1 MLQRRRKLQAG
12 LLFGVV
18 LVALAALGGG
28 VAGRRMHAR
37 ATAATAASGGDT
49 EAAIEDDF
57 QEALALVT
65 DNYADEIDYEK
76 ANQAAIQGMLSTL
89 DPHSTFF
96 PPADFTRLKQDQD
109 SQFYGIGVT
118 ILRHHDGV
126 YVQSPV
132 ENTPAGRAGLRY
144 GDKIVEVDGKDAHDW
159 SSEQVS
165 KAVRGERGAPVT
177 LKVER
182 AGALAPLYYT
192 MQRDTVPLPSIR
204 SAFML
209 RPGTGYVA
217 LVGGFT
223 HTTSDELQE
232 ALDRLRKEGMRQL
245 VLDLRNNPGG
255 LLDQAIE
262 VASQFLPRGQVVV
275 SVRGR
280 GEYSQTKTYKNTDF
294 DAEDFPLVMLINRN
308 TASASE
314 IVAGAI
320 QDHGRGLLV
329 GETSFGKGLVQRVFE
344 LRPWGAGLTLTNQK
358 YYTPYGRSIQRDYS
372 SGSLYDYYVR
382 HSPEDEP
389 APAQPTA
396 PSLPAR
402 RDQNVSLAVPAPT
415 PAPSP
420 TGPAVKTAGG
430 RVFYGGG
437 GITPDIEVKPLDVTT
452 PARAR
457 IFDAAFAFTR
467 ELAAGQ
473 IAGLE
478 SYRVEKVQYE
488 RDARATDYPIT
499 ERVVEAFQN
508 FVRRHPE
515 LNLTPQQ
522 AEAEAD
528 YVRIRLRE
536 EIITAAFGA
545 EAGARTLL
553 DSDPQLQRALEAFPD
568 AKRLAEAIRNGSDVS
583 LQLNPPTPHARI
595 WFGADSYFDDALLT

>member
-1 MLQRRRKLQAG
+1 MHAQMPP
-12 LLFGVV
+12 GVR
-18 LVALAALGGG
+18 GGG
-28 VAGRRMHAR
+28 DAGA
-37 ATAATAASGGDT
+37 D
-49 EAAIEDDF
+49 IERDYH
-57 QEALALVT
+57 EALDDVT

-132 ENTPAGRAGLRY
+132 QNTPAARAGLRY
-144 GDKIVEVDGKDAHDW
+144 GDKILEVDDKNAREW

-165 KAVRGERGAPVT
+165 KAVRGDRGSPVT

-182 AGALAPLYYT
+182 AGALAPLYFT
-192 MQRDTVPLPSIR
+192 IKRDTVPLPSIR
-204 SAFML
+204 SSFML

-232 ALDRLRKEGMRQL
+232 ALSGLQKEGRRQL

-262 VASQFLPRGQVVV
+262 VASQFLPRGVNIV

-294 DAEDFPLVMLINRN
+294 DAEDFPLVVLVNRN

-314 IVAGAI
+314 IVAGAL

-329 GETSFGKGLVQRVFE
+329 GETSFGKGLVQRIFE
-344 LRPWGAGLTLTNQK
+344 LRPEGAGLTLTTQK
-358 YYTPYGRSIQRDYS
+358 YFTPYGRSIQRDYS

-389 APAQPTA
+389 APQRPATTPT
-396 PSLPAR
+396 LPVQR
-402 RDQNVSLAVPAPT
+402 NTNVSLPVPAPQPT
-415 PAPSP
+415 PSHAP

-437 GITPDIEVKPLDVTT
+437 GITPDIEVKPLDVST
-452 PARAR
+452 PARIR
-457 IFDAAFAFTR
+457 VFDAVFAFTR
-467 ELAAGQ
+467 ELVAGQ

-478 SYRVEKVQYE
+478 NYRVDKVQYE
-488 RDARATDYPIT
+488 HELRPTDYPVT
-499 ERVVEAFQN
+499 DRVVEAFQTY
-508 FVRRHPE
+508 VLHHPE
-515 LNLTPQQ
+515 LSLTAAQVK
-522 AEAEAD
+522 AETD
-528 YVRIRLRE
+528 YIRIRLRE
-536 EIITAAFGA
+536 EITTAAFGA

-553 DSDPQLQRALEAFPD
+553 DSDPQLLRALEAFPD
-568 AKRLAEAIRNGSDVS
+568 AKHLAETIRNGGEVS
-583 LQLNPPTPHARI
+583 LKLYKSAPAQSELI
-595 WFGADSYFDDALLT
+595 GDDWFLDGLLT

>member
-1 MLQRRRKLQAG
+1 LQRGRKLQLG
-12 LLFGVV
+12 LICGAVLIALSAAFGGAVS
-18 LVALAALGGG
+18 
-28 VAGRRMHAR
+28 RRAR
-37 ATAATAASGGDT
+37 AHTPTNSVQADT
-49 EAAIEDDF
+49 DADIERDF
-57 QEALALVT
+57 QEALTFVS
-65 DNYADEIDYEK
+65 DNYADDIDYEK

-132 ENTPAGRAGLRY
+132 KDTPAGRAGLRY
-144 GDKIVEVDGKDAHDW
+144 GDKIVEVDGKDARDW

-165 KAVRGERGAPVT
+165 KAVRGDRGTAVT

-192 MQRDTVPLPSIR
+192 MTRDTVPLPSIR
-204 SAFML
+204 TAFML
-209 RPGTGYVA
+209 RPGTGYIA

-223 HTTSDELQE
+223 HTTSDELEE
-232 ALDRLRKEGMRQL
+232 ALAQLDKGGMRQL

-280 GEYSQTKTYKNTDF
+280 GEYSQTKVYKNTDF
-294 DAEDFPLVMLINRN
+294 DPADYPLVVLINRN

-314 IVAGAI
+314 IVAGAL

-389 APAQPTA
+389 APAQPLA
-396 PSLPAR
+396 PTLPTR
-402 RDQNVSLAVPAPT
+402 RDQNVSLVPTPQPT

-437 GITPDIEVKPLDVTT
+437 GITPDIEVKPLDITA

-478 SYRVEKVQYE
+478 SYRIDKVQYE
-488 RDARATDYPIT
+488 RDVRLADYPIT
-499 ERVVEAFQN
+499 ASVVEAFQN

-515 LNLTPQQ
+515 LRLTAQQ
-522 AEAEAD
+522 TESDTD

-553 DSDPQLQRALEAFPD
+553 DSDPQLLRALEAFPD
-568 AKRLAEAIRNGSDVS
+568 AKRLAETIRNGGDVS
-583 LQLNPPTPHARI
+583 LKLSSPASVGS
-595 WFGADSYFDDALLT
+595 WFGADWNFDDALLT

>member
-1 MLQRRRKLQAG
+1 MLI
-12 LLFGVV
+12 
-18 LVALAALGGG
+18 ALAALFGG
-28 VAGRRMHAR
+28 AASRRMRAR
-37 ATAATAASGGDT
+37 ATTTAATERAEDAG
-49 EAAIEDDF
+49 IEQDF
-57 QEALALVT
+57 QAALALVT

-132 ENTPAGRAGLRY
+132 EDTPAGRAGLRY
-144 GDKIVEVDGKDAHDW
+144 GDKIIEVDGKDARDW

-165 KAVRGERGAPVT
+165 KAVRGDRGTPVT

-182 AGALAPLYYT
+182 AGALAAQYYT
-192 MQRDTVPLPSIR
+192 MTRDTVPLPSIR
-204 SAFML
+204 STVML
-209 RPGTGYVA
+209 RPGTGYIA

-223 HTTSDELQE
+223 HTTSDELQA
-232 ALDRLRKEGMRQL
+232 ALDQLHKQGMRQL

-294 DAEDFPLVMLINRN
+294 DAEDFPLVVLINRN

-389 APAQPTA
+389 APAQPSA
-396 PSLPAR
+396 PTLPAR
-402 RDQNVSLAVPAPT
+402 RDQNVSLNVPPPPT
-415 PAPSP
+415 PTPVP

-430 RVFYGGG
+430 RIFYGGG
-437 GITPDIEVKPLDVTT
+437 GITPDIDVKPLDVTA
-452 PARAR
+452 PARVR

-478 SYRVEKVQYE
+478 NYRVDKVQYE
-488 RDARATDYPIT
+488 REARYVDYPIT
-499 ERVVEAFQN
+499 DRAVEAFQN
-508 FVRRHPE
+508 FIRHHPE
-515 LNLTPQQ
+515 FGLTAQQ
-522 AEAEAD
+522 TEAEVD

-553 DSDPQLQRALEAFPD
+553 DNDPQLQRALEAFPD
-568 AKRLAEAIRNGSDVS
+568 AKRLAETIRNGGDIS
-583 LQLNPPTPHARI
+583 LKLNTSAPTNARPTASEDD
-595 WFGADSYFDDALLT
+595 WFMDGLLT

>member
-1 MLQRRRKLQAG
+1 
-12 LLFGVV
+12 
-18 LVALAALGGG
+18 
-28 VAGRRMHAR
+28 MHAQAPPGVR
-37 ATAATAASGGDT
+37 SSDVDAD
-49 EAAIEDDF
+49 IERDYR
-57 QEALALVT
+57 EALDDVS

-132 ENTPAGRAGLRY
+132 KDTPAARAGLRY
-144 GDKIVEVDGKDAHDW
+144 GDKIIEVDDKNARDW

-165 KAVRGERGAPVT
+165 KAVRGDRGSPVT

-192 MQRDTVPLPSIR
+192 IQRDTVPLPSIR
-204 SAFML
+204 SSFML
-209 RPGTGYVA
+209 RPGTAYVA

-232 ALDRLRKEGMRQL
+232 ALSARQKEGMRQL

-262 VASQFLPRGQVVV
+262 VASQFLPRGANVV

-280 GEYSQTKTYKNTDF
+280 NEYSQTKTYKNTDF
-294 DAEDFPLVMLINRN
+294 DAEDFPLVVLVNRN

-314 IVAGAI
+314 IVAGAL

-344 LRPWGAGLTLTNQK
+344 LRPWGAGLTLTTQK
-358 YYTPYGRSIQRDYS
+358 YFTPYGRSIQRDYS

-389 APAQPTA
+389 APQTPATTPT
-396 PSLPAR
+396 LPAQR
-402 RDQNVSLAVPAPT
+402 NQNVSLAVPAPLPT
-415 PAPSP
+415 PSPSP

-437 GITPDIEVKPLDVTT
+437 GITPDIEVKPFDVST
-452 PARAR
+452 PVRVHV
-457 IFDAAFAFTR
+457 FDAAFAFTR
-467 ELAAGQ
+467 ELVAGQ

-478 SYRVEKVQYE
+478 NYRVDKVQYDHE
-488 RDARATDYPIT
+488 LRPTDYPVT
-499 ERVVEAFQN
+499 DRVVEAFQTY
-508 FVRRHPE
+508 VARHPE
-515 LNLTPQQ
+515 LVLTTAQVK
-522 AEAEAD
+522 AEAD
-528 YVRIRLRE
+528 YIRIRLRE
-536 EIITAAFGA
+536 EITTAAFGA

-553 DSDPQLQRALEAFPD
+553 DSDPQLLRALEAFPD
-568 AKRLAEAIRNGSDVS
+568 AKHLAETIRNGGEVS
-583 LQLNPPTPHARI
+583 LKLYTSAPTESELVGDD
-595 WFGADSYFDDALLT
+595 WFLDGLLT

>member
-1 MLQRRRKLQAG
+1 MLRRRRQFG

-18 LVALAALGGG
+18 LVALSAAVGGG
-28 VAGRRMHAR
+28 LSRRMSAR
-37 ATAATAASGGDT
+37 VPVASAPADAAGALV
-49 EAAIEDDF
+49 ERDF
-57 QEALALVT
+57 QEALTLVT
-65 DNYADEIDYEK
+65 DNYADEIDYER

-96 PPADFTRLKQDQD
+96 PPADFARLKQDQD

-132 ENTPAGRAGLRY
+132 EDTPAARAGLRY
-144 GDKIVEVDGKDAHDW
+144 GDKIIEVDGRDARDW

-165 KAVRGERGAPVT
+165 KAVRGDRGTPVT

-182 AGALAPLYYT
+182 AGALAELYFT
-192 MQRDTVPLPSIR
+192 ITRDTVPLPSIR
-204 SAFML
+204 SAYML
-209 RPGTGYVA
+209 RPGTGYIA
-217 LVGGFT
+217 LVGGFN

-232 ALDRLRKEGMRQL
+232 VLARLSKDGMRQL

-262 VASQFLPRGQVVV
+262 VASQFLPRGQTIV

-280 GEYSQTKTYKNTDF
+280 GEQSRTRTYTNTDF
-294 DAEDFPLVMLINRN
+294 DAEDFPLVVLINRN

-320 QDHGRGLLV
+320 QDYGRGLLI

-344 LRPWGAGLTLTNQK
+344 LRPWGAGLTLTTQK

-372 SGSLYDYYVR
+372 GGSLYDYYVR

-389 APAQPTA
+389 EPETPRA
-396 PSLPAR
+396 PSLPAAPR
-402 RDQNVSLAVPAPT
+402 NTDASFAAPT
-415 PAPSP
+415 PTPQPSP

-430 RVFYGGG
+430 RIFYGGG
-437 GITPDIEVKPLDVTT
+437 GITPDIAVKPLDVNG
-452 PARAR
+452 PARVR
-457 IFDAAFAFTR
+457 VFDAAFAFTR

-473 IAGLE
+473 FAGLE
-478 SYRVEKVQYE
+478 NYRVDRVQYGRE
-488 RDARATDYPIT
+488 PRPNDYPIT
-499 ERVVEAFQN
+499 ERVVEAFQS
-508 FVRRHPE
+508 FLRRHPE
-515 LNLTPQQ
+515 LSLTPAQ
-522 AEAEAD
+522 ADAEAD

-536 EIITAAFGA
+536 EITTAAYGA

-553 DSDPQLQRALEAFPD
+553 DSDPQLLRALDAFPD
-568 AKRLAEAIRNGSDVS
+568 AKRLAESIRNGTTVS
-583 LQLNPPTPHARI
+583 LKLDTGTPARRTPAAA
-595 WFGADSYFDDALLT
+595 ADWGFEDALLT